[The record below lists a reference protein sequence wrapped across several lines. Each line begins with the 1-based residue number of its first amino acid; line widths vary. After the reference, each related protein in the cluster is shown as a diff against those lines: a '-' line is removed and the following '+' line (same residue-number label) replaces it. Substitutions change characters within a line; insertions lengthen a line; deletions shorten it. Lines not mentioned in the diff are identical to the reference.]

1 MRAIITTQN
10 VDVTYNF
17 GKSNEFKA
25 LKDVSCEIASRE
37 YIIFFG
43 PSGCGKSTLLY
54 AIFGVLEPS
63 AGEIIVKGDSIY
75 RYEPMDLVMY
85 QRKTMG
91 IMYQSFNLIPSL
103 TVLDNVQL
111 PLIFAGLPTTI
122 RERKAMELLDRFGI
136 AHVAH
141 KRPGLLSGGQQQRV
155 SVARSLVNDPE
166 ILIADEPVG
175 NLDFVSA
182 EAVMNTLE
190 EINIKDKKTVL
201 LVTHDA
207 KYLPYAHRVFYLDYG
222 RIDRIV
228 PNPEKR
234 QIIKVRPGETIVTEI
249 EQLARIYPYDTPEQ
263 LRVKSLINFL
273 TQNLSFD
280 QIVRLEKM
288 TQHVIEGMLSE
299 EQFGT
304 LLTTDFEKGGCGIKP
319 KQAQEMTKRMFQ
331 VLNESKDVIRFR
343 RVNHDQNTVDLARFE
358 LIKNLHRYMTNECK
372 VEPDSQ
378 RLERLT
384 KMVTS
389 RVYGYISREEF
400 HRQLRLS
407 EEDGGGG
414 FDIYLAADLSR
425 YLEKL
430 IAQGV
435 SHFQQH
441 QEAKPDTG
449 NIHAEQAKK
458 FEELD
463 KGLFWKLTHILQRHK
478 KDSMS
483 PVRDHK

>member
-1 MRAIITTQN
+1 MKNIITTKN
-10 VDVTYNF
+10 VDVTYNL

-25 LKDVSCEIASRE
+25 LKGVTVDIAARE

-54 AIFGVLEPS
+54 SIFGVLEPS
-63 AGEIIVKGDSIY
+63 AGEVLVKGDSIY
-75 RYEPMDLVMY
+75 KYEPMELVMY

-111 PLIFAGLPTTI
+111 PLIFAGIAPSI
-122 RERKAMELLDRFGI
+122 RERRAMELLDRFGI

-190 EINIKDKKTVL
+190 QINLQDKKTVL

-207 KYLPYAHRVFYLDYG
+207 KYLPYAHRVLYLDYG
-222 RIDRIV
+222 KIDRIV
-228 PNPEKR
+228 VNPEKR
-234 QIIKVRPGETIVTEI
+234 QIMKVRPGETIVTEI

-263 LRVKSLINFL
+263 LRVKSIVNLL

-288 TQHVIEGMLSE
+288 TEHAIEGVLSE
-299 EQFGT
+299 EQFGS
-304 LLTTDFEKGGCGIKP
+304 LLTTDYEQGGCGIKP
-319 KQAQEMTKRMFQ
+319 KQAQEMTRRMFQ
-331 VLNESKDVIRFR
+331 VLEQAKDVIRFR
-343 RVNHDQNTVDLARFE
+343 RSAHDQHTVDLAKMD
-358 LIKNLHRYMTNECK
+358 LIRNIHDYMVNEYH
-372 VEPDSQ
+372 VEPDSI
-378 RLERLT
+378 RLEQLT

-389 RVYGYISREEF
+389 RVYGYISREDF
-400 HRQLRLS
+400 HTQLRMPIG
-407 EEDGGGG
+407 EGGGG

-435 SHFQQH
+435 SHFYQH
-441 QEAKPDTG
+441 QEAKPDDESLHSKQTK
-449 NIHAEQAKK
+449 E
-458 FEELD
+458 FEERNAPLVQ
-463 KGLFWKLTHILQRHK
+463 KLAHMFKSLVK
-478 KDSMS
+478 K
-483 PVRDHK
+483 

>member
-1 MRAIITTQN
+1 MRNIITTEH
-10 VDVTYNF
+10 VDVTYNA
-17 GKSNEFKA
+17 GQSNEFKA
-25 LKDVSCEIASRE
+25 LVDVNIEIAARE

-54 AIFGVLEPS
+54 SIFGVLPPTS
-63 AGEIIVKGDSIY
+63 GKVIVKGDSIY
-75 RYEPMDLVMY
+75 DFDAKEFVNY

-111 PLIFAGLPTTI
+111 PLIFAGLPPTV
-122 RERKAMELLDRFGI
+122 RERRATELLDRFGI

-141 KRPGLLSGGQQQRV
+141 KRPALLSGGQQQRV

-175 NLDFVSA
+175 NLDAVSA
-182 EAVMNTLE
+182 EAVMNTLD
-190 EINIKDKKTVL
+190 EINRNDKKTVL

-207 KYLPYAHRVFYLDYG
+207 KYLPYAHRVLYLDYG
-222 RIDRIV
+222 KVDRIV
-228 PNPEKR
+228 INPEKR
-234 QIIKVRPGETIVTEI
+234 QIKKVRPGETIVTEI
-249 EQLARIYPYDTPEQ
+249 EQLARIYPYDSPEQ

-288 TQHVIEGMLSE
+288 TQHVIEGVLSE
-299 EQFGT
+299 AQFRAILVADYEQ
-304 LLTTDFEKGGCGIKP
+304 GGCGIKP
-319 KQAQEMTKRMFQ
+319 AQADEMTKRMYR
-331 VLNESKDVIRFR
+331 VLSQSHDIVRFR
-343 RVNHDQNTVDLARFE
+343 RAGQAQARFDMERLE
-358 LIKNLHRYMTNECK
+358 LIKRVQGYVLAEYG

-378 RLERLT
+378 RLERVT
-384 KMVTS
+384 KMITS
-389 RVYGYISREEF
+389 RVYGYIMREEF
-400 HRQLRLS
+400 HRQLRLP

-414 FDIYLAADLSR
+414 FDIYIAADLSR

-435 SHFQQH
+435 SHFSQH
-441 QEAKPDTG
+441 QEAKPDAT
-449 NIHAEQAKK
+449 NIHAQQAKK
-458 FEELD
+458 FEEMD
-463 KGLFWKLTHILQRHK
+463 KGILGKLAGMLHHK
-478 KDSMS
+478 K
-483 PVRDHK
+483 K

>member
-1 MRAIITTQN
+1 MRNIIVTKN
-10 VDVTYNF
+10 VDVTYNL
-17 GKSNEFKA
+17 GLSNEFKA
-25 LKDVSCEIASRE
+25 LDNVNVEIASRE

-63 AGEIIVKGDSIY
+63 SGEIFVKGDSIY
-75 RYEPMDLVMY
+75 KYDPMDLVMY

-91 IMYQSFNLIPSL
+91 IMYQSFNLIMSL

-111 PLIFAGLPTTI
+111 PLIFAGLQPSV
-122 RERKAMELLDRFGI
+122 RERRAMDLLERFGI

-182 EAVMNTLE
+182 EAVMNTLQ
-190 EINIKDKKTVL
+190 EINLRDKKTVL

-207 KYLPYAHRVFYLDYG
+207 KYLPYAHRVLYMDYG
-222 RIDRIV
+222 RVDRIV
-228 PNPEKR
+228 VNPEKA
-234 QIIKVRPGETIVTEI
+234 QIKKVRPGETIVTEI

-288 TQHVIEGMLSE
+288 TEHVISGVLNED
-299 EQFGT
+299 QFRSI
-304 LLTTDFEKGGCGIKP
+304 LTTDYERGGCGIKP
-319 KQAQEMTKRMFQ
+319 RQAEEMTKRMFQ
-331 VLNESKDVIRFR
+331 ILEQSHEVLRFR
-343 RVNHDQNTVDLARFE
+343 RDDTGMQAVDLARVE
-358 LIKNLHRYMTNECK
+358 LVKHIQKYVISEFAI
-372 VEPDSQ
+372 EPDTQ
-378 RLERLT
+378 LLDRLT
-384 KMVTS
+384 KMITS
-389 RVYGYISREEF
+389 RVYGYISREEL
-400 HRQLRLS
+400 HRQLRLAQD
-407 EEDGGGG
+407 DGGAG
-414 FDIYLAADLSR
+414 FDIYLAADMSR

-430 IAQGV
+430 VAQGV

-441 QEAKPDTG
+441 QEAKPNAT
-449 NIHAEQAKK
+449 NLHALQAKK
-458 FEELD
+458 FEEMD
-463 KGLFWKLTHILQRHK
+463 KGLLWRITHAFAK
-478 KDSMS
+478 KKEPAS
-483 PVRDHK
+483 

>member
-1 MRAIITTQN
+1 M
-10 VDVTYNF
+10 
-17 GKSNEFKA
+17 E
-25 LKDVSCEIASRE
+25 
-37 YIIFFG
+37 
-43 PSGCGKSTLLY
+43 
-54 AIFGVLEPS
+54 
-63 AGEIIVKGDSIY
+63 
-75 RYEPMDLVMY
+75 LVMY

-111 PLIFAGLPTTI
+111 PLIFAGFPASV
-122 RERKAMELLDRFGI
+122 RERRAMELLDRFGI

-190 EINIKDKKTVL
+190 EINRNDKKTVL

-222 RIDRIV
+222 KIDRIV

-288 TQHVIEGMLSE
+288 TQHVIEGVLSE
-299 EQFGT
+299 EQFRS
-304 LLTTDFEKGGCGIKP
+304 LLTTDYEKGGCGIKP
-319 KQAQEMTKRMFQ
+319 KQAEEMTKRMFQ
-331 VLNESKDVIRFR
+331 VLNQSKDVIRFR
-343 RVNHDQNTVDLARFE
+343 RVSRDQNTVDLARRD
-358 LIKNLHRYMTNECK
+358 LIKNIYSYMVSEYNLK
-372 VEPDSQ
+372 PDSKL
-378 RLERLT
+378 LEILT
-384 KMVTS
+384 KMVTA
-389 RVYGYISREEF
+389 RVYGYITREEF
-400 HRQLRLS
+400 HSQLRLS
-407 EEDGGGG
+407 KNDGGGG
-414 FDIYLAADLSR
+414 FDIYMASDLSR

-441 QEAKPDTG
+441 QEAKPDETSL
-449 NIHAEQAKK
+449 HAKQAKK
-458 FEELD
+458 FEEMD
-463 KGLFWKLTHILQRHK
+463 KGVLSKIMHVFSRNNK
-478 KDSMS
+478 K
-483 PVRDHK
+483 

>member
-1 MRAIITTQN
+1 MRDIIHAEN
-10 VDVTYNF
+10 VDVRYNA
-17 GKSNEFKA
+17 GKSNEFQA
-25 LKDVSCEIASRE
+25 LKGVTCDIAARE

-54 AIFGVLEPS
+54 AIFGVLEPY
-63 AGEIIVKGDSIY
+63 AGEVIVKGDSIY
-75 RYEPMDLVMY
+75 KYEPMDLVMY

-111 PLIFAGLPTTI
+111 PLIFAGFPPSV
-122 RERKAMELLDRFGI
+122 RERRAMELLDRFGI

-190 EINIKDKKTVL
+190 QINLKDKKTVL

-207 KYLPYAHRVFYLDYG
+207 KYLPYAHRTFYLDYG
-222 RIDRIV
+222 KIDRIV
-228 PNPEKR
+228 MNPEKR
-234 QIIKVRPGETIVTEI
+234 QIKKVRPGENIVTEL

-263 LRVKSLINFL
+263 LRVKSLVNYL
-273 TQNLSFD
+273 TQDLSFD
-280 QIVRLEKM
+280 QVVRLEKL
-288 TQHVIEGMLSE
+288 TQHVIEGVLSE
-299 EQFGT
+299 EQFRR
-304 LLTTDFEKGGCGIKP
+304 LLSTDYENGGCGIKP
-319 KQAQEMTKRMFQ
+319 KQAEEMTRRMFQ
-331 VLNESKDVIRFR
+331 LLDQSRDVVRFR
-343 RVNHDQNTVDLARFE
+343 RVTPGQHTIDMARFE
-358 LIKNLHRYMTNECK
+358 LIKHIHGYMINEYK
-372 VEPDSQ
+372 VEPDSIL
-378 RLERLT
+378 LESLT
-384 KMVTS
+384 KMVTN
-389 RVYGYISREEF
+389 RVYGYISREAF
-400 HRQLRLS
+400 HTQLRMPR
-407 EEDGGGG
+407 EKGGGG
-414 FDIYLAADLSR
+414 FDIYMASDLSR

-441 QEAKPDTG
+441 QEAKPEDS
-449 NIHAEQAKK
+449 NLHAAQAKK
-458 FEELD
+458 FEEMD
-463 KGLFWKLTHILQRHK
+463 KSILARFADKLHRK
-478 KDSMS
+478 KEE
-483 PVRDHK
+483 

>member
-1 MRAIITTQN
+1 MRAIIQTKN
-10 VDVTYNF
+10 VDVTYNN

-25 LKDVSCEIASRE
+25 LINVTCEIASRE

-54 AIFGVLEPS
+54 SIFGVLEPS
-63 AGEIIVKGDSIY
+63 SGDVIVKGDSIY
-75 RYEPMDLVMY
+75 KYEPMDLVMY

-111 PLIFAGLPTTI
+111 PLIFAGLPPIT
-122 RERKAMELLDRFGI
+122 RERRAMELLDRFGI
-136 AHVAH
+136 THVAH

-190 EINIKDKKTVL
+190 EINRNDKKTVL

-222 RIDRIV
+222 KIDRIV

-234 QIIKVRPGETIVTEI
+234 QIIKVRPGETIVSEI

-288 TQHVIEGMLSE
+288 TQLAIEGVLSE
-299 EQFGT
+299 EQLRS
-304 LLTTDFEKGGCGIKP
+304 LLNTDYEKGGCGIKP
-319 KQAQEMTKRMFQ
+319 KQAEEMTKRMFQ
-331 VLNESKDVIRFR
+331 ILDQSKDVIRFR
-343 RVNHDQNTVDLARFE
+343 RVHRDQNTIDLVRFD
-358 LIKNLHRYMTNECK
+358 LIKHIHAYMVNECK
-372 VEPDSQ
+372 VEPDSIL
-378 RLERLT
+378 LERLT

-400 HRQLRLS
+400 HRQLRLP
-407 EEDGGGG
+407 EDEGGGG
-414 FDIYLAADLSR
+414 FDIYLAAELSR

-441 QEAKPDTG
+441 QEAKPDSTS
-449 NIHAEQAKK
+449 IHAQQAKK

-463 KGLFWKLTHILQRHK
+463 KGVLWKLTHLFTKQGEK
-478 KDSMS
+478 K
-483 PVRDHK
+483 

>member
-1 MRAIITTQN
+1 MRDIIHAEN
-10 VDVTYNF
+10 VDVRYNA
-17 GKSNEFKA
+17 GKSNEFQA
-25 LKDVSCEIASRE
+25 LKGVTCDIAARE

-54 AIFGVLEPS
+54 SIFGVLEPFS
-63 AGEIIVKGDSIY
+63 GEVIVKGDSIY
-75 RYEPMDLVMY
+75 KYEPMELVMY

-111 PLIFAGLPTTI
+111 PLIFAGFSPSV
-122 RERKAMELLDRFGI
+122 RERRGMELLDRFGI

-190 EINIKDKKTVL
+190 QINLNDKKTVL

-228 PNPEKR
+228 VNPEKA
-234 QIIKVRPGETIVTEI
+234 QVKKVRPGETIVTEL

-280 QIVRLEKM
+280 QIVRLEEM
-288 TQHVIEGMLSE
+288 TQHVIEGVLNP
-299 EQFGT
+299 EQFQAI
-304 LLTTDFEKGGCGIKP
+304 LTKDYEKGGCGIKP
-319 KQAQEMTKRMFQ
+319 KQAEGMTQRMFQ
-331 VLNESKDVIRFR
+331 LLNQSKDIVRFR
-343 RVNHDQNTVDLARFE
+343 REKHGEHTVDMAKMEIIRH
-358 LIKNLHRYMTNECK
+358 IHGYMVAEYK
-372 VEPDSQ
+372 VEPDST
-378 RLERLT
+378 RLEALT
-384 KMVTS
+384 NMVTN
-389 RVYGYISREEF
+389 RVFGYITRERF
-400 HRQLRLS
+400 HEQLRMS
-407 EEDGGGG
+407 QEQGGAG
-414 FDIYLAADLSR
+414 FDIYMAADLSR

-435 SHFQQH
+435 SIFYQH
-441 QEAKPDTG
+441 QEARPDSS
-449 NIHAEQAKK
+449 NLHAAQAKK
-458 FEELD
+458 FEELN
-463 KGLFWKLTHILQRHK
+463 KGLLTRLMDKLLHRGK
-478 KDSMS
+478 S
-483 PVRDHK
+483 

>member
-1 MRAIITTQN
+1 MRSIITTKN
-10 VDVTYNF
+10 VDVTYNP
-17 GKSNEFKA
+17 GQSNEFKA
-25 LKDVSCEIASRE
+25 LANINIEIASRE

-54 AIFGVLEPS
+54 SIFGVLAPTS
-63 AGEIIVKGDSIY
+63 GKVLVKGDSIY
-75 RYEPMDLVMY
+75 DFSPMDLVMY

-111 PLIFAGLPTTI
+111 PLIFAGFPPAT
-122 RERKAMELLDRFGI
+122 RERRAMELLERYGI

-141 KRPGLLSGGQQQRV
+141 KRPSLLSGGQQQRV

-175 NLDFVSA
+175 NLDAVSA

-207 KYLPYAHRVFYLDYG
+207 KYLPYAHRVLYLDYG

-249 EQLARIYPYDTPEQ
+249 EQLARIYPYDSPDQ

-280 QIVRLEKM
+280 QIVRLEKF
-288 TQHVIEGMLSE
+288 TQHVIEGALSE
-299 EQFGT
+299 EQFKR
-304 LLTTDFEKGGCGIKP
+304 LLTTDYDEGGCGIKP
-319 KQAQEMTKRMFQ
+319 KQSDEMTKKMYQ
-331 VLNESKDVIRFR
+331 VLEQSHDVVRFR
-343 RVNHDQNTVDLARFE
+343 RETRGPETIDMVRFE
-358 LIKNLHRYMTNECK
+358 LIKNIHNHMVEEYK

-378 RLERLT
+378 VLDQLT
-384 KMVTS
+384 KMVTN
-389 RVYGYISREEF
+389 RVYGYITREDF

-407 EEDGGGG
+407 REDGGGG
-414 FDIYLAADLSR
+414 FDIYMAADLSR

-435 SHFQQH
+435 SHFS
-441 QEAKPDTG
+441 QEQAAKPDST
-449 NIHAEQAKK
+449 NLHAQQAKK
-458 FEELD
+458 FEEMD
-463 KGLFWKLTHILQRHK
+463 KGLFYKLTHLLHK
-478 KDSMS
+478 TKSL
-483 PVRDHK
+483 

>member
-1 MRAIITTQN
+1 MRSIITTQN
-10 VDVTYNF
+10 VDVTYNA
-17 GKSNEFKA
+17 GQSNEFKA
-25 LKDVSCEIASRE
+25 LVDVTIEIAARE

-54 AIFGVLEPS
+54 SIFGVLAPT
-63 AGEIIVKGDSIY
+63 AGKVVVKGDSIY
-75 RYEPMDLVMY
+75 DFEPMDLVMY

-111 PLIFAGLPTTI
+111 PLIFAGFPPST
-122 RERKAMELLDRFGI
+122 RERRAMELLDRFGI

-141 KRPGLLSGGQQQRV
+141 KRPALLSGGQQQRV

-175 NLDFVSA
+175 NLDAVSA

-190 EINIKDKKTVL
+190 EINQNDKKTVL

-222 RIDRIV
+222 KVDRIV

-249 EQLARIYPYDTPEQ
+249 EQLARIYPYDTPAQ
-263 LRVKSLINFL
+263 LRVKSIINYL

-288 TQHVIEGMLSE
+288 TQLVIEGTLSE
-299 EQFGT
+299 DQFRSI
-304 LLTTDFEKGGCGIKP
+304 LTADYERGGCGIKP
-319 KQAQEMTKRMFQ
+319 EQAAEMTRRMYQ
-331 VLNESKDVIRFR
+331 VLGQSQDVVRFR
-343 RVNHDQNTVDLARFE
+343 RETRGVDTIDMARFE
-358 LIKNLHRYMTNECK
+358 LVKHIQGYMLAEYRVT
-372 VEPDSQ
+372 PDSKL
-378 RLERLT
+378 LEQLT
-384 KMVTS
+384 KSVTS
-389 RVYGYISREEF
+389 RVYGYITREEF

-407 EEDGGGG
+407 EEEGGGG
-414 FDIYLAADLSR
+414 FDIYMAADLSR
-425 YLEKL
+425 YIEKL

-441 QEAKPDTG
+441 QEAKPDSTS
-449 NIHAEQAKK
+449 IHAQQAKK
-458 FEELD
+458 FEEMD
-463 KGLFWKLTHILQRHK
+463 KGLLHK
-478 KDSMS
+478 VMS
-483 PVRDHK
+483 LLHHGKK

>member
-1 MRAIITTQN
+1 MRSIITTQD
-10 VDVTYNF
+10 VDVTYNA
-17 GKSNEFKA
+17 GQSNEFKA
-25 LKDVSCEIASRE
+25 LKGITCEIAARE

-54 AIFGVLEPS
+54 SIFGVLEPT
-63 AGEIIVKGDSIY
+63 AGEVVVKGDSIY
-75 RYEPMDLVMY
+75 KYAPMDLVMY

-111 PLIFAGLPTTI
+111 PLIFAGFPPST
-122 RERKAMELLDRFGI
+122 RERRAMELLERFGI
-136 AHVAH
+136 QHVAH
-141 KRPGLLSGGQQQRV
+141 KRPALLSGGQQQRV

-190 EINIKDKKTVL
+190 EINQNDKKTVL

-222 RIDRIV
+222 KIDRIV

-263 LRVKSLINFL
+263 LRVKSLVNLL

-280 QIVRLEKM
+280 QIVRLEEM
-288 TQHVIEGMLSE
+288 TQHVIEGVLSE
-299 EQFGT
+299 QQFNA
-304 LLTTDFEKGGCGIKP
+304 LLTTDYEQGGCGIKP
-319 KQAQEMTKRMFQ
+319 KQAQEMTDRMFQ
-331 VLNESKDVIRFR
+331 VLDQSQDVVRFR
-343 RVNHDQNTVDLARFE
+343 RVTRDQHTIDLMRGE
-358 LIKNLHRYMTNECK
+358 LIKHIHGYVLAEYG
-372 VEPDSQ
+372 VEPDSIH
-378 RLERLT
+378 LEILT
-384 KMVTS
+384 KMVTN
-389 RVYGYISREEF
+389 RVYGYITREEF
-400 HRQLRLS
+400 HRQLRLPQ
-407 EEDGGGG
+407 EEGGGG

-441 QEAKPDTG
+441 QEAKPESD
-449 NIHAEQAKK
+449 NLHAAQAKK
-458 FEELD
+458 FEDMD
-463 KGLFWKLTHILQRHK
+463 KGMLWRVKHAFAQIAK
-478 KDSMS
+478 K
-483 PVRDHK
+483 H

>member
-1 MRAIITTQN
+1 MRSIITTQN
-10 VDVTYNF
+10 VDVTYNP
-17 GKSNEFKA
+17 GQSNEFKA
-25 LKDVSCEIASRE
+25 LKDVTCEIASRE

-54 AIFGVLEPS
+54 AIFGVLEPTS
-63 AGEIIVKGDSIY
+63 GEIIVKGDSIY
-75 RYEPMDLVMY
+75 KYAPLDLVMY

-111 PLIFAGLPTTI
+111 PLIFAGLQSSV
-122 RERKAMELLDRFGI
+122 RERRAMDLLERFGI

-175 NLDFVSA
+175 NLDAVSA

-190 EINIKDKKTVL
+190 EINLRDKKTVL

-234 QIIKVRPGETIVTEI
+234 QIIKIRPGETIVTEI

-263 LRVKSLINFL
+263 LRVKSLVNLL

-280 QIVRLEKM
+280 QIVRLEQY
-288 TQHVIEGMLSE
+288 TQKVIEGVLSE
-299 EQFGT
+299 DQFRSV
-304 LLTTDFEKGGCGIKP
+304 LTTDYEEGGCGIKP
-319 KQAQEMTKRMFQ
+319 HQAEEMSVKMFKVLKQ
-331 VLNESKDVIRFR
+331 SKDVVRFR
-343 RVNHDQNTVDLARFE
+343 RATREEKTIDLVRFE
-358 LIKNLHRYMTNECK
+358 LIKHLHGYMVNEYK
-372 VEPDSQ
+372 IEPDSQ
-378 RLERLT
+378 LLEHLT

-389 RVYGYISREEF
+389 RVYGYITREEF

-407 EEDGGGG
+407 RDQGGAG
-414 FDIYLAADLSR
+414 FDIYMAADLSR
-425 YLEKL
+425 YMEKL

-435 SHFQQH
+435 SHFAQH
-441 QEAKPDTG
+441 QEAKPDAT
-449 NIHAEQAKK
+449 NLHSQQAKK
-458 FEELD
+458 FEEMD
-463 KGLFWKLTHILQRHK
+463 KGLLWRLTHVLSK
-478 KDSMS
+478 NE
-483 PVRDHK
+483 PVS

>member
-1 MRAIITTQN
+1 MRSIITTKD

-25 LKDVSCEIASRE
+25 LKGVTCEIASRE

-54 AIFGVLEPS
+54 SIFGVLEPS
-63 AGEIIVKGDSIY
+63 AGEVMVKGDSIY
-75 RYEPMDLVMY
+75 KYEPMELVMY

-111 PLIFAGLPTTI
+111 PLIFAGLPTTT
-122 RERKAMELLDRFGI
+122 RERTAMELLDRFGI

-190 EINIKDKKTVL
+190 EINQNDKKTVL

-222 RIDRIV
+222 KIDRIV

-234 QIIKVRPGETIVTEI
+234 QVIKVRPGETIVTEI
-249 EQLARIYPYDTPEQ
+249 EQLARIYPYDSPEQ

-273 TQNLSFD
+273 TTNLSFD

-288 TQHVIEGMLSE
+288 TQHVIEGVLSE
-299 EQFGT
+299 EQFRAILVADYQT
-304 LLTTDFEKGGCGIKP
+304 GGCGIKP
-319 KQAQEMTKRMFQ
+319 KQADTMTKNMYQ
-331 VLNESKDVIRFR
+331 VLHQSEDIIRFR
-343 RVNHDQNTVDLARFE
+343 RVSRGQNTVDLAKLD
-358 LIKNLHRYMTNECK
+358 LIKNIHEYMVKECQ
-372 VEPDSQ
+372 VEPDSKL
-378 RLERLT
+378 LEKLT
-384 KMVTS
+384 KMVTV
-389 RVYGYISREEF
+389 RVYGYVTREEF
-400 HRQLRLS
+400 HRQLRMS
-407 EEDGGGG
+407 AGDGGAG

-441 QEAKPDTG
+441 QEAKPDSTSL
-449 NIHAEQAKK
+449 HASQAKK
-458 FEELD
+458 FEEMD
-463 KGLFWKLTHILQRHK
+463 KGLLWKLTHLLH
-478 KDSMS
+478 
-483 PVRDHK
+483 RDKTKAK

>member
-1 MRAIITTQN
+1 MRSIITTQN
-10 VDVTYNF
+10 VDVTYNA

-25 LKDVSCEIASRE
+25 LADVSVEIAARE

-54 AIFGVLEPS
+54 SIFGVLAPTS
-63 AGEIIVKGDSIY
+63 GKVIVKGDSIY
-75 RYEPMDLVMY
+75 DFAPMDLVMY

-111 PLIFAGLPTTI
+111 PLIFAGFPPSS
-122 RERKAMELLDRFGI
+122 RERRAMDLLDRFGI
-136 AHVAH
+136 SHVAH
-141 KRPGLLSGGQQQRV
+141 KRPSLLSGGQQQRV

-175 NLDFVSA
+175 NLDAVSA
-182 EAVMNTLE
+182 EAVMKTLD
-190 EINIKDKKTVL
+190 EINHNDKKTVL

-222 RIDRIV
+222 KVDRIV

-288 TQHVIEGMLSE
+288 TQHVIEGVLSE
-299 EQFGT
+299 EQFSAI
-304 LLTTDFEKGGCGIKP
+304 LTADFDKGGCGIKP
-319 KQAQEMTKRMFQ
+319 QQAEEMTRRMYQ
-331 VLNESKDVIRFR
+331 VLTQANDVVRFR
-343 RVNHDQNTVDLARFE
+343 RVKRGSETIDMVRFE
-358 LIKNLHRYMTNECK
+358 LIKHIQAYILDEYK
-372 VEPDSQ
+372 VEPDS
-378 RLERLT
+378 RLLERLT
-384 KMVTS
+384 KSVSS
-389 RVYGYISREEF
+389 RVYGYITREEF
-400 HRQLRLS
+400 HRQLRLPL
-407 EEDGGGG
+407 EEGGGG

-425 YLEKL
+425 YIEKL

-435 SHFQQH
+435 SHFSQH
-441 QEAKPDTG
+441 QEAKPDAT
-449 NIHAEQAKK
+449 NLHAAQAKK
-458 FEELD
+458 FEEMD
-463 KGLFWKLTHILQRHK
+463 KGMFHKLAGMFHHK
-478 KDSMS
+478 KN
-483 PVRDHK
+483 

>member
-1 MRAIITTQN
+1 MRAIISTKN

-25 LKDVSCEIASRE
+25 LKDVTCEIANRE

-54 AIFGVLEPS
+54 SIFGVLEPS
-63 AGEIIVKGDSIY
+63 SGEVIVKGDSIY
-75 RYEPMDLVMY
+75 KFEQMELVMY

-111 PLIFAGLPTTI
+111 PLIFAGLPTIT
-122 RERKAMELLDRFGI
+122 RERRAMDLLDRFGI

-190 EINIKDKKTVL
+190 EINRNDKKTVL

-222 RIDRIV
+222 KIDRIV

-234 QIIKVRPGETIVTEI
+234 QIIKVRPGESIVTEI
-249 EQLARIYPYDTPEQ
+249 EQLARIYPYDSPEQ

-288 TQHVIEGMLSE
+288 TQHVIEGVLSE
-299 EQFGT
+299 EQFRG
-304 LLTTDFEKGGCGIKP
+304 LLTTDYQKGGCGIKP
-319 KQAQEMTKRMFQ
+319 KQAEDMTRRMFQ
-331 VLNESKDVIRFR
+331 VLNQSKDIIRFR
-343 RVNHDQNTVDLARFE
+343 RAANSQSIVDLARID
-358 LIKNLHRYMTNECK
+358 LVKNIHSYIVEECK

-378 RLERLT
+378 LLETLT
-384 KMVTS
+384 KMVTT
-389 RVYGYISREEF
+389 RVFGYITREEF
-400 HRQLRLS
+400 HRQLRLEKS
-407 EEDGGGG
+407 EGGGG
-414 FDIYLAADLSR
+414 LDIYLAADLSR

-441 QEAKPDTG
+441 QEAKPDTTSL
-449 NIHAEQAKK
+449 HAQQAKK
-458 FEELD
+458 FEEME
-463 KGLFWKLTHILQRHK
+463 KGILWRLAHIFK
-478 KDSMS
+478 KKEE
-483 PVRDHK
+483 VK

>member
-1 MRAIITTQN
+1 MRSIITTSD
-10 VDVTYNF
+10 VDVTYNK
-17 GKSNEFKA
+17 GQTNEFKA
-25 LKDVSCEIASRE
+25 LKGVTCEIASRE

-54 AIFGVLEPS
+54 SIFGVLEPS
-63 AGEIIVKGDSIY
+63 AGEVMVKGDSIY
-75 RYEPMDLVMY
+75 KYEPMELVMY

-111 PLIFAGLPTTI
+111 PLIFAGFPPVT
-122 RERKAMELLDRFGI
+122 RERRAMELLDRFGI

-141 KRPGLLSGGQQQRV
+141 KRPALLSGGQQQRV

-190 EINIKDKKTVL
+190 EINQNDKKTVL

-222 RIDRIV
+222 KIDRIV

-273 TQNLSFD
+273 TQSLSFD

-288 TQHVIEGMLSE
+288 TQHVIEGVLSE
-299 EQFGT
+299 DQFRT
-304 LLTTDFEKGGCGIKP
+304 LLTTDYEEGGCGIKP
-319 KQAQEMTKRMFQ
+319 KQAEEMTHKMFQ
-331 VLNESKDVIRFR
+331 VLEQSQDVVRFR
-343 RVNHDQNTVDLARFE
+343 RVHRDQTTIDLARFE
-358 LIKNLHRYMTNECK
+358 LIKHIHTHMVGEYK
-372 VEPDSQ
+372 VEPDS
-378 RLERLT
+378 RELEQLT
-384 KMVTS
+384 KMVTN
-389 RVYGYISREEF
+389 RVYGYITREEF
-400 HRQLRLS
+400 HRQLRLPF
-407 EEDGGGG
+407 EEGGGG

-435 SHFQQH
+435 SHFVQH
-441 QEAKPDTG
+441 QESKPESTNLHAKQ
-449 NIHAEQAKK
+449 AEK
-458 FEELD
+458 FEEID
-463 KGLFWKLTHILQRHK
+463 KGLFGRLTHILAK
-478 KDSMS
+478 K
-483 PVRDHK
+483 KQNA

>member
-1 MRAIITTQN
+1 MRSIITTEK
-10 VDVTYNF
+10 VDVTYNP
-17 GKSNEFKA
+17 GQSNEFKA
-25 LKDVSCEIASRE
+25 LVNVSIEIAARE

-54 AIFGVLEPS
+54 SIFGVLAPTS
-63 AGEIIVKGDSIY
+63 GKVIVKGDSV
-75 RYEPMDLVMY
+75 YELDPVDFVMY

-111 PLIFAGLPTTI
+111 PLIFAGMPPSV
-122 RERKAMELLDRFGI
+122 RERQAMELLERFGI

-141 KRPGLLSGGQQQRV
+141 KRPSLLSGGQQQRV

-175 NLDFVSA
+175 NLDAVSA
-182 EAVMNTLE
+182 EAVMNTLD
-190 EINIKDKKTVL
+190 EINRNDKKTVL

-222 RIDRIV
+222 KVDRIV
-228 PNPEKR
+228 ANPEKR

-288 TQHVIEGMLSE
+288 TQHVIEGVVSE
-299 EQFGT
+299 HQFQDE
-304 LLTTDFEKGGCGIKP
+304 LTTDYEQGGCGIKP
-319 KQAQEMTKRMFQ
+319 PQAEEMTRRMFQ
-331 VLNESKDVIRFR
+331 VLEQSKDIVRFR
-343 RVNHDQNTVDLARFE
+343 RTPQAENTIDMARLE
-358 LIKNLHRYMTNECK
+358 LIKRIQVYMIGEYAI
-372 VEPDSQ
+372 EQDS
-378 RLERLT
+378 RLLERLT
-384 KMVTS
+384 KMITN
-389 RVYGYISREEF
+389 RVYGYITREEC
-400 HRQLRLS
+400 HRQLRLPI
-407 EEDGGGG
+407 EDGGGG

-441 QEAKPDTG
+441 QEAKPDS
-449 NIHAEQAKK
+449 NSIHAQQAKK
-458 FEELD
+458 FEEMD
-463 KGLFWKLTHILQRHK
+463 KGMFAKLAGILHRK
-478 KDSMS
+478 KEAEA
-483 PVRDHK
+483 K